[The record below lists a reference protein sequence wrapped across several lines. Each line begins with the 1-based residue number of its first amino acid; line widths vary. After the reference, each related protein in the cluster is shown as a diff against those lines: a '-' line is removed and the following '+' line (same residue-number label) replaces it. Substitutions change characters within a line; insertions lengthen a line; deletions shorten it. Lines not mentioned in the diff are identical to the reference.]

1 MRITDL
7 LNPLEDEEKERLS
20 EKETSKKPE
29 DTIDTSSSQ
38 PLFCSICYTTFKKK
52 PEYVRHMKTIHPRPD
67 AVWYICPNPGCDK
80 KYTRVDALRSHLRS
94 QKAKKYKCQPP
105 NYFLMP
111 HSAMESI
118 SGNHSP
124 DAQFESHSAEP
135 P

>member
-1 MRITDL
+1 MKITDL
-7 LNPLEDEEKERLS
+7 LNPMEDEEAQSLPDS
-20 EKETSKKPE
+20 ESLKQPE

-67 AVWYICPNPGCDK
+67 AVWYRCPNPGCDK

-105 NYFLMP
+105 NYFLMDEDYSNSK
-111 HSAMESI
+111 HSVSSEGLTFPSQ
-118 SGNHSP
+118 SRGEN
-124 DAQFESHSAEP
+124 
-135 P
+135 